1 MKSSIFQNI
10 NNNAQFRNK
19 QVQKNCSCPK
29 SQQVQSGECSN
40 IAMHG
45 AVVLGINAGAG
56 TSGYK
61 RDIPRAPSFL
71 GSEFPRKRVPS
82 KASSLRSEF
91 PRKRV
96 PSEVSSLGS
105 EFPRKR
111 VSSEA
116 SSLGSKFPR
125 KQVS

>member
-40 IAMHG
+40 IAMPMHG

-96 PSEVSSLGS
+96 PSEASSLGS
-105 EFPRKR
+105 EFPRKQ
-111 VSSEA
+111 VPSEA
-116 SSLGSKFPR
+116 SLLI
-125 KQVS
+125 